1 MAAKAID
8 FRPWDWKYW
17 SGPAPNACSGMKL
30 KTKDGHHASRTKTL
44 EDVLGHIGILIAA
57 VALSVTVYLSYRYA
71 PGITRKISPQTI
83 RGIVRVIA
91 FILLCIGVQ
100 IAWRGVQTLIQ
111 SVAK

>member
-1 MAAKAID
+1 
-8 FRPWDWKYW
+8 
-17 SGPAPNACSGMKL
+17 
-30 KTKDGHHASRTKTL
+30 
-44 EDVLGHIGILIAA
+44 
-57 VALSVTVYLSYRYA
+57 LSVPVYLSYRYA